1 MTPSPHNLPS
11 TLSEANGAN
20 TPPWQRRRLLQAGLA
35 AGSAAW
41 LAGCGSIIGQ
51 ARPQVVVVG
60 GGWGGLGAVR
70 ALAAQPGIDIAL
82 VEPNERF
89 MSCPMSGH
97 YVATVGKLED
107 LLHGYERVDALPGV
121 KRIRDRVQA
130 IERDRREV
138 ALASGQRLRYDY
150 LVLSPG
156 IEYMEESLPGFAAA
170 REALPV
176 GFRAFEHPAVRA
188 QVERF
193 LGQGGTFV
201 MSAPKPPYRCPPA
214 PYERAMLIAE
224 QVKRRG
230 VRGKIVFLDAN
241 AAPTPAPTAQPILGA
256 LKAYADI
263 IDYRSNVELQ
273 AVDAGQRTLQTSE
286 GALRFDH
293 ANLVLPMRAH
303 PLIRQSGLGQRWAEV
318 ELPTFQAKAD
328 GRIFVIGDAQGSP
341 QPKSGQVA
349 FGQGRAVGEEIARRL
364 RGEAA
369 PATQGEIDLPLGICW
384 AATSHDEAIN
394 VNVVTTFKP
403 GEAPK
408 LRFTVDPQP
417 SARSGS
423 AAWSW
428 ARGIWRTMLG

>member
-1 MTPSPHNLPS
+1 MSHPRSRHALPPEDPHVRAWP
-11 TLSEANGAN
+11 
-20 TPPWQRRRLLQAGLA
+20 RRRVLQTGLTL
-35 AGSAAW
+35 GPAAW
-41 LAGCGSIIGQ
+41 LVGCANLIGQ
-51 ARPQVVVVG
+51 AKPQVVVVG

-70 ALAAQPGIDIAL
+70 ALAAEQVAAVTL

-97 YVATVGKLED
+97 YVAGVGSLDE
-107 LLHGYERVDALPGV
+107 LLHSYQRVEALPGV
-121 KRIRDRVQA
+121 QRVRARVQA

-138 ALASGQRLRYDY
+138 VLDNGQRLRYDH

-176 GFRAFEHPAVRA
+176 GFRAFEHQAVRA

-193 LGQGGTFV
+193 YAQGGTFV
-201 MSAPKPPYRCPPA
+201 ISAPKPPYRCPPA

-224 QVKRRG
+224 QVKKRG

-256 LKAYADI
+256 LKTYADV
-263 IDYRSNVELQ
+263 IDYRPNVELQ
-273 AVDAGQRTLQTSE
+273 AVDAGRRTLQTSAGE
-286 GALRFDH
+286 LRYDH

-303 PLIRQSGLGQRWAEV
+303 ALVRQAGLGQRWADV

-328 GRIFVIGDAQGSP
+328 ARIFVIGDAQGSP

-364 RGEAA
+364 RGQTGPVPAA
-369 PATQGEIDLPLGICW
+369 ELELPVGICW
-384 AATSHDEAIN
+384 AATSHHEAIN
-394 VNVVTTFKP
+394 VNVVTTLSP

-417 SARSGS
+417 SARSGA

-428 ARGIWRTMLG
+428 ARGVWRAMLG

>member
-1 MTPSPHNLPS
+1 MASNPQPLSATV
-11 TLSEANGAN
+11 SEASGAAN
-20 TPPWQRRRLLQAGLA
+20 PWPRRRVLQAGLA
-35 AGSAAW
+35 VGPTAW
-41 LAGCGSIIGQ
+41 LAGCASLIGQ
-51 ARPQVVVVG
+51 ARAQVVVVG
-60 GGWGGLGAVR
+60 AGWGGLGAVR
-70 ALAAQPGIDIAL
+70 ALAAEKAADIVL

-107 LLHGYERVDALPGV
+107 LLHSYERVDALPGV
-121 KRIRDRVQA
+121 RRVRDRVQA

-138 ALASGQRLRYDY
+138 VLAGGQRLRYDY

-156 IEYMEESLPGFAAA
+156 VEYMEESLPGFAAA

-176 GFRAFEHPAVRA
+176 GFRAFEHQAVRA

-193 LGQGGTFV
+193 LSQGGIFV
-201 MSAPKPPYRCPPA
+201 ISAPKPPYRCPPA

-224 QVKRRG
+224 QVKKRG
-230 VRGKIVFLDAN
+230 VRGRIVFLDAN

-256 LKAYADI
+256 LKTYADV
-263 IDYRSNVELQ
+263 IDYRPNVELQ
-273 AVDAGQRTLQTSE
+273 AVDADRRLLQTSAGE
-286 GALRFDH
+286 LRYDH
-293 ANLVLPMRAH
+293 ANLVLPMRAQA
-303 PLIRQSGLGQRWAEV
+303 LVRQAGLGQRWADV

-328 GRIFVIGDAQGSP
+328 ARIFVIGDAQGSP

-349 FGQGRAVGEEIARRL
+349 FGQGRVVGEEIARRL
-364 RGEAA
+364 RGAAA
-369 PATQGEIDLPLGICW
+369 PAPKGEIELPVGICW

-394 VNVVTTFKP
+394 VNVVTTMAP

-423 AAWSW
+423 ASWSW
-428 ARGIWRTMLG
+428 ARGVWRAMLG

>member
-1 MTPSPHNLPS
+1 MSDALRLHTTTSQP
-11 TLSEANGAN
+11 NGSAW
-20 TPPWQRRRLLQAGLA
+20 PRRRVLQTGLA
-35 AGSAAW
+35 VGPAAW
-41 LAGCGSIIGQ
+41 LAGCANVVGQ
-51 ARPQVVVVG
+51 AKPHVVVVG

-70 ALAAQPGIDIAL
+70 ALAREQVAAITLI
-82 VEPNERF
+82 EPNERF

-97 YVATVGKLED
+97 YVAGAGSLDE
-107 LLHGYERVDALPGV
+107 LLHSYQRVEALPGV
-121 KRIRDRVQA
+121 QRLRARAQA

-138 ALASGQRLRYDY
+138 VLDGGQRVRYDA

-156 IEYMEESLPGFAAA
+156 IEYMEDSLPGFAQA

-176 GFRAFEHPAVRA
+176 GFRAFEHQAVRA

-193 LGQGGTFV
+193 LAQGGTFV

-224 QVKRRG
+224 QVKKRG

-241 AAPTPAPTAQPILGA
+241 PAPTPAPIAQPILGA
-256 LKAYADI
+256 LRAYADV
-263 IDYRSNVELQ
+263 IDYRPNVELQ
-273 AVDAGQRTLQTSE
+273 AVDAGRRALQTSAGE
-286 GALRFDH
+286 LRYDH

-303 PLIRQSGLGQRWAEV
+303 ALVRQAGLGQRWADV
-318 ELPTFQAKAD
+318 LLPSFQAKAD
-328 GRIFVIGDAQGSP
+328 AHIFVIGDAQGSP

-369 PATQGEIDLPLGICW
+369 PALKGEMELPLGICW

-394 VNVVTTFKP
+394 VNVVTTMVP

-408 LRFTVDPQP
+408 LRFTVDPKP
-417 SARSGS
+417 SARSGT

-428 ARGIWRTMLG
+428 ARGIWRAMLG

>member
-1 MTPSPHNLPS
+1 MTTCPR
-11 TLSEANGAN
+11 
-20 TPPWQRRRLLQAGLA
+20 TPTPTDPRTASATGWPRRRVLQAGLA
-35 AGSAAW
+35 AGPAAW
-41 LAGCGSIIGQ
+41 LAGCAAITGQ
-51 ARPQVVVVG
+51 ARAQVVVVG
-60 GGWGGLGAVR
+60 AGWGGLGAVR
-70 ALAAQPGIDIAL
+70 ALATEKAADITL
-82 VEPNERF
+82 IEPNERF

-121 KRIRDRVQA
+121 RRVRDRVQA

-138 ALASGQRLRYDY
+138 VLASGQRLRYDY

-176 GFRAFEHPAVRA
+176 GFRAFEHQAVRA

-193 LGQGGTFV
+193 LAQGGTFV

-224 QVKRRG
+224 QVQQRG

-241 AAPTPAPTAQPILGA
+241 PAPTPAPTAQPILGA
-256 LKAYADI
+256 LKRYANV
-263 IDYRSNVELQ
+263 IDYRPNVELQ
-273 AVDAGQRTLQTSE
+273 AVDAGQRTLQTSAGE
-286 GALRFDH
+286 LRYDH

-303 PLIRQSGLGQRWAEV
+303 ALVRQAGLGQRWADV

-328 GRIFVIGDAQGSP
+328 ARIFVIGDAQGSP

-349 FGQGRAVGEEIARRL
+349 FGQGRVVGEEIARRL

-369 PATQGEIDLPLGICW
+369 PPLKGEVELPLGICW
-384 AATSHDEAIN
+384 AAASHDEAIN
-394 VNVVTTFKP
+394 VNVVTTMTP

-417 SARSGS
+417 SQRSGTAS
-423 AAWSW
+423 WSW
-428 ARGIWRTMLG
+428 ARGVWRAMLG